1 MGTLEEDNEISDIRT
16 KQHKSWTENEW
27 LYIIGFLMLFFL
39 IGSCVKWLS
48 AIFHG
53 LH

>member
-1 MGTLEEDNEISDIRT
+1 VGALEDNNENKAIRAE
-16 KQHKSWTENEW
+16 QGKSWFF
-27 LYIIGFLMLFFL
+27 IIGFLMFFFL
-39 IGSCVKWLS
+39 IGFGVKWLS

>member
-1 MGTLEEDNEISDIRT
+1 MGTLEGDTESKDNRT
-16 KQHKSWTENEW
+16 AQYKSW
-27 LYIIGFLMLFFL
+27 LYIIGFLILFFL
-39 IGSCVKWLS
+39 IGSCVKWFS

>member
-1 MGTLEEDNEISDIRT
+1 MGTLEEGNENKNIRAEQR
-16 KQHKSWTENEW
+16 KHW
-27 LYIIGFLMLFFL
+27 LYIIGFLLFFFL

-48 AIFHG
+48 TISHG

>member
-1 MGTLEEDNEISDIRT
+1 MGTLEEGNENIRT
-16 KQHKSWTENEW
+16 EQRKSWAENEW
-27 LYIIGFLMLFFL
+27 LYIIGFLIFFFL
-39 IGSCVKWLS
+39 IGSCVKWFS